1 MKKLLFIV
9 AAMFAAVSFSSCD
22 KDDDNGG
29 GSDFARP
36 ALPDPN
42 DVCSCMD
49 DLVFMQYCYENFD
62 VNKDGK
68 VSKTEAN
75 AVTKIDLGY
84 TYNYQDA
91 YDVKT
96 LTGICYFPNL
106 EIINCS
112 NCKRLT
118 SVDLSH
124 NLKITVIQS
133 ETFYYCS
140 DLKSIILPNSVTR
153 IGKSAFYGCS
163 SLTNI
168 TIPNSVT
175 TIKSY
180 TFYGCSSLTN
190 ITIPNSVTTIEDA
203 AFLGCS
209 SLTNITIPNSVTTI
223 KSYTFYGCS
232 SLTNITIPNSVTTIE
247 DAAFDE
253 CSKLKEIYCTP
264 TNPPTLVENKV
275 FNSIVLYVPMK
286 SVDAYKQAN
295 GWKKYANQIVGY
307 DF

>member
-22 KDDDNGG
+22 KDDDNKDDDNGG

-49 DLVFMQYCYENFD
+49 DLVFMKYCYENFD

-75 AVTKIDLGY
+75 AVTKIDLGD
-84 TYNYQDA
+84 NDYQDA

-106 EIINCS
+106 EIIDCYR
-112 NCKRLT
+112 CKRLT

-124 NLKITVIQS
+124 NLKITVIQYHA
-133 ETFYYCS
+133 FAYCS
-140 DLKSIILPNSVTR
+140 DLKSIILPNSVTA
-153 IGKSAFYGCS
+153 IGDLAF
-163 SLTNI
+163 
-168 TIPNSVT
+168 
-175 TIKSY
+175 
-180 TFYGCSSLTN
+180 
-190 ITIPNSVTTIEDA
+190 EH
-203 AFLGCS
+203 
-209 SLTNITIPNSVTTI
+209 
-223 KSYTFYGCS
+223 
-232 SLTNITIPNSVTTIE
+232 
-247 DAAFDE
+247 

-264 TNPPTLVENKV
+264 TNPPTLDGNAV
-275 FNSIVLYVPMK
+275 FRYIASNAVFYVPSA
-286 SVDAYKQAN
+286 SVNNYKTAY
-295 GWKKYANQIVGY
+295 GWKEYADQIVGY

>member
-22 KDDDNGG
+22 KDDDNKDDDNGG

-75 AVTKIDLGY
+75 AVTKIDL
-84 TYNYQDA
+84 TNA
-91 YDVKT
+91 DVKT

-106 EIINCS
+106 EIINCYR
-112 NCKRLT
+112 CRRLT

-124 NLKITVIQS
+124 NLKITVIQ
-133 ETFYYCS
+133 EKAFYPCD
-140 DLKSIILPNSVTR
+140 DLKSIILPNSVTT
-153 IGKSAFYGCS
+153 IGSSAFYNCI
-163 SLTNI
+163 SLTD
-168 TIPNSVT
+168 
-175 TIKSY
+175 
-180 TFYGCSSLTN
+180 
-190 ITIPNSVTTIEDA
+190 ITIPNSVTTIEDS
-203 AFLGCS
+203 AFVGCT
-209 SLTNITIPNSVTTI
+209 SLTDITIPNSVTTI
-223 KSYTFYGCS
+223 GSSAFYNCI
-232 SLTNITIPNSVTTIE
+232 SLTDITIPNSVTTIE
-247 DAAFDE
+247 DSAFYN
-253 CSKLKEIYCTP
+253 CSRLKEIYCTP
-264 TNPPTLVENKV
+264 TNPPTLDGNTV
-275 FNSIVLYVPMK
+275 FSFIASNAVFYVPSA
-286 SVDAYKQAN
+286 SVNNYKTAN
-295 GWKKYANQIVGY
+295 VWEKYADQIVGY

>member
-22 KDDDNGG
+22 KDDDNKDDDNGG

-75 AVTKIDLGY
+75 AVTKIDL
-84 TYNYQDA
+84 TNA
-91 YDVKT
+91 DVKT

-106 EIINCS
+106 EIIDCYD
-112 NCKRLT
+112 CDRLT

-124 NLKITVIQS
+124 NLKITVIQYQA
-133 ETFYYCS
+133 FAYCS
-140 DLKSIILPNSVTR
+140 DLKSIILPNSVTT
-153 IGKSAFYGCS
+153 IGLSAFYRCSSLTNITISNSVTAIKSYTFQGCSSLTNITIPNSVTTIESSAFYGCS

-175 TIKSY
+175 RIGDLA
-180 TFYGCSSLTN
+180 FYG
-190 ITIPNSVTTIEDA
+190 
-203 AFLGCS
+203 
-209 SLTNITIPNSVTTI
+209 
-223 KSYTFYGCS
+223 
-232 SLTNITIPNSVTTIE
+232 
-247 DAAFDE
+247 

-264 TNPPTLVENKV
+264 TNPPTLVGTAFSSIASNAV
-275 FNSIVLYVPMK
+275 FYVPSA
-286 SVDAYKQAN
+286 SVNNYKTADEWKAYAD
-295 GWKKYANQIVGY
+295 QIVGY

>member
-75 AVTKIDLGY
+75 AVTKIDLGD
-84 TYNYQDA
+84 NDYQDA

-106 EIINCS
+106 EIINCYR
-112 NCKRLT
+112 CRRLT

-180 TFYGCSSLTN
+180 TFSGCSSLTN

-232 SLTNITIPNSVTTIE
+232 SLTNITIPNSVTTIGSS
-247 DAAFDE
+247 AFDE

>member
-22 KDDDNGG
+22 KDDDNKDDDNGG

-75 AVTKIDLGY
+75 AVTKIDL
-84 TYNYQDA
+84 TNA
-91 YDVKT
+91 DVKT

-106 EIINCS
+106 EIINCYR
-112 NCKRLT
+112 CRRLT

-124 NLKITVIQS
+124 NLKITVIQ
-133 ETFYYCS
+133 EKAFYPCD
-140 DLKSIILPNSVTR
+140 DLKSIILPNSVTT
-153 IGKSAFYGCS
+153 IGSSAFS
-163 SLTNI
+163 N
-168 TIPNSVT
+168 
-175 TIKSY
+175 
-180 TFYGCSSLTN
+180 
-190 ITIPNSVTTIEDA
+190 
-203 AFLGCS
+203 
-209 SLTNITIPNSVTTI
+209 
-223 KSYTFYGCS
+223 
-232 SLTNITIPNSVTTIE
+232 
-247 DAAFDE
+247 
-253 CSKLKEIYCTP
+253 CSKLKEIHCTP
-264 TNPPTLVENKV
+264 INPPTLGGNTV
-275 FNSIVLYVPMK
+275 FSSIASNAVFYVPSA
-286 SVDAYKQAN
+286 SVNNYKTADV
-295 GWKKYANQIVGY
+295 WKTFADQIVGY

>member
-75 AVTKIDLGY
+75 AVTKIDLGD
-84 TYNYQDA
+84 NDYQDA
-91 YDVKT
+91 YDGKT

-106 EIINCS
+106 EIINCYR
-112 NCKRLT
+112 CRRLT

-175 TIKSY
+175 TI
-180 TFYGCSSLTN
+180 GSS
-190 ITIPNSVTTIEDA
+190 
-203 AFLGCS
+203 
-209 SLTNITIPNSVTTI
+209 
-223 KSYTFYGCS
+223 
-232 SLTNITIPNSVTTIE
+232 
-247 DAAFDE
+247 AFDE

-307 DF
+307 DFW

>member
-22 KDDDNGG
+22 KDDGNKDDDNGG

-49 DLVFMQYCYENFD
+49 DLVFMKYCYENFD

-75 AVTKIDLGY
+75 AVTKIDLGD
-84 TYNYQDA
+84 NDYQDA

-106 EIINCS
+106 EIINCYF
-112 NCKRLT
+112 CKRLT

-124 NLKITVIQS
+124 NLKITVIQDKA
-133 ETFYYCS
+133 FVDCS
-140 DLKSIILPNSVTR
+140 NLKSIILPNSVTR
-153 IGKSAFYGCS
+153 IRMGAFAGCS

-175 TIKSY
+175 TIGVSA
-180 TFYGCSSLTN
+180 FNGCSSLTD
-190 ITIPNSVTTIEDA
+190 ITIPNSVTRIEDY
-203 AFLGCS
+203 AFYWCR
-209 SLTNITIPNSVTTI
+209 
-223 KSYTFYGCS
+223 
-232 SLTNITIPNSVTTIE
+232 
-247 DAAFDE
+247 
-253 CSKLKEIYCTP
+253 KLKEIYCTP
-264 TNPPTLVENKV
+264 TNPPTLDRSTV
-275 FNSIVLYVPMK
+275 FSSIASNAVFYVPSA
-286 SVDAYKQAN
+286 SVNNYKTADV
-295 GWKKYANQIVGY
+295 WKTFADQIVGY

>member
-75 AVTKIDLGY
+75 AVTKIDLGD
-84 TYNYQDA
+84 NDYQDA

-106 EIINCS
+106 EIINCYR
-112 NCKRLT
+112 CRRLT

-153 IGKSAFYGCS
+153 IGKSA
-163 SLTNI
+163 
-168 TIPNSVT
+168 
-175 TIKSY
+175 
-180 TFYGCSSLTN
+180 FYGCSSLTN

-232 SLTNITIPNSVTTIE
+232 SLTNITIPNSVTTIGSS
-247 DAAFDE
+247 AFDE

>member
-1 MKKLLFIV
+1 MKDLVFIV
-9 AAMFAAVSFSSCD
+9 EAMFAAVAFSSCD

-75 AVTKIDLGY
+75 AVTKIDLGD
-84 TYNYQDA
+84 NDYQDA

-106 EIINCS
+106 EIINCYR
-112 NCKRLT
+112 CRRLT

-175 TIKSY
+175 TI
-180 TFYGCSSLTN
+180 GSS
-190 ITIPNSVTTIEDA
+190 
-203 AFLGCS
+203 
-209 SLTNITIPNSVTTI
+209 
-223 KSYTFYGCS
+223 
-232 SLTNITIPNSVTTIE
+232 
-247 DAAFDE
+247 AFDE

>member
-22 KDDDNGG
+22 KDDNNKD
-29 GSDFARP
+29 D
-36 ALPDPN
+36 D

-75 AVTKIDLGY
+75 AVTKIDLGDLDY
-84 TYNYQDA
+84 PYA

-106 EIINCS
+106 KIIYCENCR
-112 NCKRLT
+112 RLT

-124 NLKITVIQS
+124 NLKITVIQ
-133 ETFYYCS
+133 ENAFTNCS
-140 DLKSIILPNSVTR
+140 DLKSIILPNSVTT
-153 IGKSAFYGCS
+153 IEENAFWSCS
-163 SLTNI
+163 SLTD
-168 TIPNSVT
+168 
-175 TIKSY
+175 
-180 TFYGCSSLTN
+180 
-190 ITIPNSVTTIEDA
+190 ITIPNSVTTIEYG

-223 KSYTFYGCS
+223 GSFAFGGCS
-232 SLTNITIPNSVTTIE
+232 SLTDITIPNSVTTIGVS
-247 DAAFDE
+247 AFE
-253 CSKLKEIYCTP
+253 GCSKLKEIYCTP
-264 TNPPTLVENKV
+264 TNPPTLGINTV
-275 FNSIVLYVPMK
+275 FYSIILYVPME
-286 SVDAYKQAN
+286 SVEAYKTADV
-295 GWKKYANQIVGY
+295 WKEYADQIVGY